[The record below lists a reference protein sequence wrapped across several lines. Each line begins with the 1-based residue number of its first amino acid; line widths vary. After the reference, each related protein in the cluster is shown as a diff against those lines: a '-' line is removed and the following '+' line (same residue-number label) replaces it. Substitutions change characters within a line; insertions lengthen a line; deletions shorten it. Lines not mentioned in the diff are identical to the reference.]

1 MRRVPTSDADGPGN
15 LNAVADAIRQRKLI
29 LFVGGGITQ
38 SLGLP
43 DFQELVRYLAREL
56 GYEVQKLSQADYPV
70 IAEAF
75 VIKHG
80 KLGALRSWMDTTWHP
95 STIDVTKSEIHNLI
109 VDLDFPTIYTT
120 NYDRWLELAGSGDH
134 QVSWGL

>member
-43 DFQELVRYLAREL
+43 GFQELVRYLAREL

-75 VIKHG
+75 V
-80 KLGALRSWMDTTWHP
+80 TTC
-95 STIDVTKSEIHNLI
+95 
-109 VDLDFPTIYTT
+109 
-120 NYDRWLELAGSGDH
+120 
-134 QVSWGL
+134 